1 MILKQ
6 LQKQYVIFFYV
17 GHRPTGPTIAI
28 FRHFCRLEQYLTYRP
43 TKNSFDL
50 QNLHRPTDLHYVGN
64 IYYLIRKLYIYLSH
78 KELCILFVLKYF
90 YVVGL

>member
-64 IYYLIRKLYIYLSH
+64 IYYLIRKLYIYHTKSYAFY
-78 KELCILFVLKYF
+78 LF
-90 YVVGL
+90 